1 MILNS
6 SLRENLVYGNNEII
20 EDQKLLE
27 MVEIFEVFNE
37 DSKNILD
44 LKISNKTLSTGQM
57 QKISFIRALLNKV
70 DILLLDESLSNVD
83 EKSKKK
89 ILEIINKLEITIIN
103 ITHNLSDYENY
114 DVHLEISIVNEDR
127 LITKVTQI

>member
-1 MILNS
+1 
-6 SLRENLVYGNNEII
+6 
-20 EDQKLLE
+20 
-27 MVEIFEVFNE
+27 
-37 DSKNILD
+37 
-44 LKISNKTLSTGQM
+44 M

-127 LITKVTQI
+127 LITKVT

>member
-20 EDQKLLE
+20 EDKKLLE
-27 MVEIFEVFNE
+27 MIHIFEVFNE

-44 LKISNKTLSTGQM
+44 LKISNKSLSTGQM

-127 LITKVTQI
+127 LITKVT